1 MSKYVTRFPTGFDY
15 MYRPESYFA
24 NLDAETLVVGSIL
37 GEERRKDVR
46 RRLASG
52 EADPLV
58 REEWLTES
66 KLEPSTRLLL
76 GGIHPA
82 FMGGEYLPQFG
93 QNEIEIARIVL
104 ASVTQDVISI
114 RARRSDKRIA

>member
-1 MSKYVTRFPTGFDY
+1 MFGVGWHPAKSTRWFGK
-15 MYRPESYFA
+15 S
-24 NLDAETLVVGSIL
+24 GS
-37 GEERRKDVR
+37 R
-46 RRLASG
+46 SG
-52 EADPLV
+52 
-58 REEWLTES
+58 

-114 RARRSDKRIA
+114 RARRLTNASRTE

>member
-1 MSKYVTRFPTGFDY
+1 MSKYVTRFPAGFDY
-15 MYRPESYFA
+15 MYRPESYFE
-24 NLDAETLVVGSIL
+24 NLDAETLVVSSIL
-37 GEERRKDVR
+37 GEERRKDVG

-52 EADPLV
+52 EVDPLG

-104 ASVTQDVISI
+104 AQAG
-114 RARRSDKRIA
+114 RL